1 MKKVVIC
8 LILIILATIS
18 LQLWKI
24 YNLSQQQVV
33 VLAYHNIVLNDEEKT
48 KDPDSLTVK
57 EFEEQLKYLK
67 DSGYTVI
74 SVDDYYEW
82 KKNNKQIPEK
92 SVIITF
98 DDGYSSFKY
107 LAQPVL
113 EKYGDKA
120 ICFLIGTNTTKV
132 TEQNGTIGLDEVK
145 SHKNNIEYGSHTYG
159 LHKLDEQGKPVVK
172 NKKHA
177 EIKQDI
183 EEFNK
188 NILDAKYLAYPYYTY
203 TGDYTKALKEEKYKL
218 AFAGEEEMATKHV
231 DNYKVPRISAIK
243 SMDEFKEIFET
254 DKYKNKYGNGLIR
267 KVYKVIYR
275 KLGI

>member
-8 LILIILATIS
+8 LILIILTIIS

-24 YNLSQQQVV
+24 YNLNQQQVV

-67 DSGYTVI
+67 DNGYTVI

-82 KKNNKQIPEK
+82 KENNKQIPEK

-120 ICFLIGTNTTKV
+120 ICFLIGMNTTKT

-145 SHKNNIEYGSHTYG
+145 NHKNNIEYGSHTYG

-172 NKKHA
+172 SKKHA
-177 EIKQDI
+177 EVKQDV

-203 TGDYTKALKEEKYKL
+203 TDDYTKALKEEKYKL

-267 KVYKVIYR
+267 KVHKVIYR

>member
-8 LILIILATIS
+8 LILIILAIIS

-24 YNLSQQQVV
+24 YNLSKQQVV
-33 VLAYHNIVLNDEEKT
+33 VLAYHNIVLNDEEKA

-82 KKNNKQIPEK
+82 KENNKQIPEK

-120 ICFLIGTNTTKV
+120 ICFLIGTNTTNK

-172 NKKHA
+172 SKKHA
-177 EIKQDI
+177 EVKQDV

-203 TGDYTKALKEEKYKL
+203 TSDYTKALKEENYKL
-218 AFAGEEEMATKHV
+218 AFAGEEEMATKYV

-267 KVYKVIYR
+267 KVYKVIQR